1 MSEIVPESISERAQ
15 KITLDLLPSKSRK
28 QYEKEY
34 QAFKEWQTKNKVLT
48 VNEDVM
54 LTYIHEKSK
63 YLKPSSVWSKY
74 SMLKATL
81 SLKENVKVETFSK
94 VLAFLKRNSVGYEP
108 TKSKVLSREEV
119 NKFLKS

>member
-34 QAFKEWQTKNKVLT
+34 QAFKEWQTKNKVLA

-74 SMLKATL
+74 SMLKTPL
-81 SLKENVKVETFSK
+81 YVIKG
-94 VLAFLKRNSVGYEP
+94 KRQS
-108 TKSKVLSREEV
+108 
-119 NKFLKS
+119 